1 MVIILDIC
9 RINKIFSKHYD
20 FEDPLYKSFSRRFSH
35 EWHIGMPLKPLISTL
50 ENRNLEPAVLPKYS
64 KRQFRLPAKKP
75 FISAFAHVVRMR
87 LTALDSDMTMSE
99 PIVLMNSDDC
109 LKLGVGPDDRIRL
122 SGKKPAVLAVVIS
135 DSVERGTARMPA
147 SVLRRCSV
155 EAGDE
160 VEVVFSPQPES
171 IRSIRKKINGGRL
184 DMDEI
189 GSIVADIMA
198 GNLSD
203 KEIIA
208 FVSSFN
214 VNNSDLS
221 EVACLT
227 RAMAATGETVDFG
240 VKPVFDFHSLGGV
253 PGNKITPIV
262 VSIVASEGLT
272 IPKLSS
278 RAVSSAC
285 GTSDFVDTFCNVEM
299 DTRALMKAV
308 ADVGGVFACGNEDYA
323 PVGGKIIKAERPMGI
338 DPRPTMMASIM
349 SKKVALGTTH
359 LLMDIPMG
367 DGSKVPDMEAAKSF
381 SDAVIDLGTILGIH
395 VECAITR
402 AEEPVGRAI
411 GPILEAKECIEALE
425 NREGDPT
432 VVGKACGL
440 AGIVLEMAGDED
452 GKKRAR
458 EIFRT
463 GRAHEKVL
471 EIVEAQG
478 GSRTLSSQD
487 LVPGS
492 FWKDVH
498 AKRTGFVQE
507 IDNAGLVAIAKGA
520 GAPADVGAGVCL
532 LHKKGD
538 RVNEGDVLFRIYAES
553 QGKLDRAV
561 ESARSRRPMKVL
573 ENRAD
578 PVPEDMIVRRI
589 PSKEMLDLIRFRVKG
604 RGRMPMQRQPFV
616 LLFTE
621 RPIDDLRMPCGRRL
635 RAAGP

>member
-1 MVIILDIC
+1 
-9 RINKIFSKHYD
+9 
-20 FEDPLYKSFSRRFSH
+20 
-35 EWHIGMPLKPLISTL
+35 
-50 ENRNLEPAVLPKYS
+50 
-64 KRQFRLPAKKP
+64 
-75 FISAFAHVVRMR
+75 MR
-87 LTALDSDMTMSE
+87 LIAIDSDMAMSE

-109 LKLGVGPDDRIRL
+109 LKLGVGPDDRVRL
-122 SGKKPAVLAVVIS
+122 TGEGAAVSAVVVT
-135 DSVERGTARMPA
+135 DSVERGTVRMPA
-147 SVLRRCSV
+147 AVMEKCSV
-155 EAGDE
+155 KVGGE
-160 VEVVFSPQPES
+160 VEVLFSPQPES

-189 GSIVADIMA
+189 GSIVSDIMA
-198 GNLSD
+198 GGLSD
-203 KEIIA
+203 KEVIA

-221 EVACLT
+221 EVAYLT
-227 RAMAATGETVDFG
+227 RSMAATGETVDFG
-240 VKPVFDFHSLGGV
+240 VRPVFDFHSLGGV

-285 GTSDFVDTFCNVEM
+285 GTSDYVDTFCDVEM
-299 DTRALMKAV
+299 DARSLAKAV
-308 ADVGGVFACGNEDYA
+308 AEVGGVFACGNEDYA
-323 PVGGKIIKAERPMGI
+323 PVGSKIIRAERPMGI
-338 DPRPTMMASIM
+338 DPWPTMMASIM

-367 DGSKVPDMEAAKSF
+367 EGSKVPDMETAKSF
-381 SDAVIDLGTILGIH
+381 SDGIIDLGTILGIH

-402 AEEPVGRAI
+402 AEEPIGRAI

-425 NREGDPT
+425 NRGGDPT
-432 VVGKACGL
+432 VVDKACGL
-440 AGIVLEMAGDED
+440 AGIILEMAGDRD
-452 GKKRAR
+452 GKERALD
-458 EIFRT
+458 IFRS
-463 GRAHEKVL
+463 GRAHEKFL

-478 GSRTLSSQD
+478 GSRSLSSQD

-498 AKRTGFVQE
+498 AKRAGFVQE

-520 GAPADVGAGVCL
+520 GAPADVGAGVFL

-538 RVNEGDVLFRIYAES
+538 RVDEGEVLFRIYAES
-553 QGKLDRAV
+553 KGKLDRAV

-573 ENRAD
+573 EVRAD
-578 PVPEDMIVRRI
+578 PVPEDMVVRRI
-589 PSKEMLDLIRFRVKG
+589 PSKEMLDLIRFRVK
-604 RGRMPMQRQPFV
+604 RRWRMPRRRQPFV
-616 LLFTE
+616 LLPTGGS
-621 RPIDDLRMPCGRRL
+621 IGDLQTPCGRRL